1 MTDFLL
7 WKVGNQKEK
16 HVIMSWLIFYKQLT
30 IIEAFMLQEDTN
42 SSQNTIFHVN
52 GVLNSKSYKPHNSF
66 V

>member
-1 MTDFLL
+1 
-7 WKVGNQKEK
+7 
-16 HVIMSWLIFYKQLT
+16 MSWLIFYKQLT
-30 IIEAFMLQEDTN
+30 IIEAFMLQEDTD